1 MGALYNEATD
11 SYEAI
16 CKVGTGF
23 SDEQLKSIKEQ
34 FESKKE
40 EEKPQDVLSPE
51 NLKPD
56 VWVYPEVVFMLKLM
70 RLQEG

>member
-1 MGALYNEATD
+1 M
-11 SYEAI
+11 
-16 CKVGTGF
+16 GTGF

-34 FESKKE
+34 FESKIE
-40 EEKPQDVLSPE
+40 EEQPQDVLCPE

-56 VWVYPEVVFMLKLM
+56 VWVYPEVVLLLKLM